1 MRAYTARIPTC
12 GPSRCHAPGR
22 GLKRREEAP
31 LRRLPTYLESLS
43 HRDFLTLW
51 TASMSAGAAAWAL
64 IIARGWLVWA
74 ETESSLWVGL
84 VTFAAMIPRV
94 LVTPFTGY
102 LSDRFDRRVV
112 VAAMFAHQHGS
123 QRRAGLAGAM
133 ADMGPRLGARSCSPS

>member
-1 MRAYTARIPTC
+1 MPMRR
-12 GPSRCHAPGR
+12 GR

-51 TASMSAGAAAWAL
+51 TASMSAGAVRL
-64 IIARGWLVWA
+64 GPHHRPRGWLVWA
-74 ETESSLWVGL
+74 ETESSVWVGV
-84 VTFAAMIPRV
+84 VTFAAMAPRV

-112 VAAMFAHQHGS
+112 V
-123 QRRAGLAGAM
+123 RR
-133 ADMGPRLGARSCSPS
+133 RCSRSTRCTTSCSACW